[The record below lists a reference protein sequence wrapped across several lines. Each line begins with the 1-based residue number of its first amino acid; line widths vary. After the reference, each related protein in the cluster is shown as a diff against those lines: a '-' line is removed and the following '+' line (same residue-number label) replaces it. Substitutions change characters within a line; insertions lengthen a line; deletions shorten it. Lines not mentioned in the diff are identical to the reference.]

1 VNKLENKD
9 LFLQIETLKTEMIN
23 ALMQLIRIP
32 AVGPENG
39 GDGEIKKANAL
50 VQILTDAGFS
60 RIEHFDSE
68 DQNVASGRRPNIIA
82 FLEGKEQGQKLWIVT
97 HLDVVPP
104 GEESLWKVTKPSE
117 PLLKDDCIYGRGS
130 EDNGQSLIASIFAA
144 KAIKQLGVVP
154 KRTIAL
160 AFVSDEEQ
168 GSTKGIQHL
177 ISKGIFQEDDL
188 VLVPDSGN
196 PKGDFI
202 EIAEKSILWFKLI
215 TIGKQTHASLP
226 NKGLNAYRIAMQLTL
241 ALDAKLHQKYN
252 VRNDSFTVPTSTFE
266 PTKKEKNV
274 DAVNIV
280 PGEDVTYFDCRILPQ
295 YNLDEVLHDINEL
308 VATFEQKTEAKIK
321 IEVLQKQVA
330 PIVEETESKIAGLLK
345 SAIKQARGVSA
356 TLGGIGGGTC
366 AAFFRKEGIPAV
378 VWSTID
384 EVAHQPDEYAK
395 VRNMV
400 EDAKIFALL
409 ALM

>member
-1 VNKLENKD
+1 VDKLENKD
-9 LFLQIETLKTEMIN
+9 LFLKIEALKPEMIN
-23 ALMQLIRIP
+23 ALMQLIKIP

-39 GDGEIKKANAL
+39 GNGEIEKASVLA
-50 VQILTDAGFS
+50 QILTEAGFS

-68 DQNVASGRRPNIIA
+68 DQSVISGKRPNIIA
-82 FLEGKEQGQKLWIVT
+82 SLEGKERGQKLWIVT

-104 GEESLWKVTKPSE
+104 GEESLWKVTKPFE
-117 PLLKDDCIYGRGS
+117 PLAQDGCIYGRGS

-144 KAIKQLGVVP
+144 KAIKQLRLVP
-154 KRTIAL
+154 NRTMAL

-177 ISKGIFQEDDL
+177 ISKGIFHKDDL

-196 PKGDFI
+196 PQGDFI
-202 EIAEKSILWFKLI
+202 EITEKSILWFKII
-215 TIGKQTHASLP
+215 TLGKQTHASLP

-252 VRNDSFTVPTSTFE
+252 ARNDSFTVPTSTFE

-295 YNLDEVLHDINEL
+295 YNLDEVLQDINEL
-308 VATFEQKTEAKIK
+308 AASFEQKTDSKIK
-321 IEVLQKQVA
+321 IEVLQRQAA
-330 PIVEETESKIAGLLK
+330 PIIKEDESKIAVLLK
-345 SAIKQARGVSA
+345 DAIKQARGMNA

-395 VRNMV
+395 ERNMV
-400 EDAKIFALL
+400 EDAKVFALL